1 MTGAGMDANS
11 AYGRCPSMALMDAVA
26 AINAAVAV
34 GDGAAPPESYGTGCP
49 FVEMVARIQ
58 RIIWRP
64 LACRT

>member
-34 GDGAAPPESYGTGCP
+34 VTALRRRKATGQGA